1 MFVVW
6 LTPVMIGYFAYLA
19 KRSKEPTA
27 PAKIGIGML
36 ITAAAY
42 VIMIGAS
49 TMLPSVSSLGGNA
62 VDSALAVSPY
72 FLIGT
77 YFTLTIA
84 ELFLSPMGLSFVA
97 KVSPPKMRGLM
108 QGGWLAATAIGNYA
122 AGYVGRFYQSWELWQ
137 FFLLLVVLAAVSGFI
152 MFSILKIVNRAST
165 S

>member
-77 YFTLTIA
+77 YFTLTVA
-84 ELFLSPMGLSFVA
+84 ELFLSP
-97 KVSPPKMRGLM
+97 
-108 QGGWLAATAIGNYA
+108 
-122 AGYVGRFYQSWELWQ
+122 
-137 FFLLLVVLAAVSGFI
+137 
-152 MFSILKIVNRAST
+152 
-165 S
+165 

>member
-1 MFVVW
+1 
-6 LTPVMIGYFAYLA
+6 
-19 KRSKEPTA
+19 
-27 PAKIGIGML
+27 
-36 ITAAAY
+36 
-42 VIMIGAS
+42 
-49 TMLPSVSSLGGNA
+49 
-62 VDSALAVSPY
+62 

-77 YFTLTIA
+77 YFTLTVA